1 MLGEARLA
9 PTIDMSNCPRN
20 INSMAFG
27 STLCYTGRNRQSLHR
42 TGTLTM
48 KTLLAVD
55 LGLKTGLALYG
66 EDGKL
71 IWYRSHN
78 FGTTERLR
86 RGAHG
91 ILKEL
96 PDVAALVIEGGGNL
110 AVVWEKEA
118 AQRDILVR
126 RIGSEV
132 WRELFLFPRERRS
145 GPEAKK
151 HAGEI
156 ARKIIDWSGAARP
169 SSLRHD
175 AAEAI
180 LIGLWGVLQFGW
192 LIAIPQELRR

>member
-1 MLGEARLA
+1 
-9 PTIDMSNCPRN
+9 
-20 INSMAFG
+20 
-27 STLCYTGRNRQSLHR
+27 
-42 TGTLTM
+42 M

-78 FGTTERLR
+78 FGSTERLR

-91 ILKEL
+91 ILNGL
-96 PDVAALVIEGGGNL
+96 PGLAALVIEGGGNL

-118 AQRDILVR
+118 GQRGILVQ

-151 HAGEI
+151 HAGEV
-156 ARKIIDWSGAARP
+156 ARRIIDWSGAARP

-180 LIGLWGVLQFGW
+180 LIGLWGVLQLGW
-192 LIAIPQELRR
+192 LPTVPQELRR

>member
-1 MLGEARLA
+1 
-9 PTIDMSNCPRN
+9 
-20 INSMAFG
+20 
-27 STLCYTGRNRQSLHR
+27 
-42 TGTLTM
+42 M

-66 EDGKL
+66 ADGRL

-78 FGTTERLR
+78 FGSTERLR

-96 PDVAALVIEGGGNL
+96 PGVAALVVEGGGNL

-118 AQRDILVR
+118 AQRGILVR

-180 LIGLWGVLQFGW
+180 LIGLWGVLQLGW
-192 LIAIPQELRR
+192 LTALPLELRR

>member
-1 MLGEARLA
+1 MV
-9 PTIDMSNCPRN
+9 
-20 INSMAFG
+20 FG
-27 STLCYTGRNRQSLHR
+27 FLFWYTGWNRQSIHR
-42 TGTLTM
+42 TGIPEKM
-48 KTLLAVD
+48 KFLLAVD

-91 ILKEL
+91 ILKEIPGL
-96 PDVAALVIEGGGNL
+96 AALVIEGGGNL

-118 AQRDILVR
+118 GQRGLLVR

-132 WRELFLFPRERRS
+132 WRETFLFPRERRT

-151 HAGEI
+151 HAGEV
-156 ARKIIDWSGAARP
+156 ARRIIDWSGAARP
-169 SSLRHD
+169 PALRHD

-180 LIGLWGVLQFGW
+180 LIGLWGVLKFGW
-192 LIAIPQELRR
+192 LPSLPLELRR

>member
-1 MLGEARLA
+1 
-9 PTIDMSNCPRN
+9 
-20 INSMAFG
+20 
-27 STLCYTGRNRQSLHR
+27 
-42 TGTLTM
+42 M

-66 EDGKL
+66 EDGRL

-78 FGTTERLR
+78 FGSTERLR
-86 RGAHG
+86 RGVHG

-96 PDVAALVIEGGGNL
+96 SELAVLVIEGGGNL

-118 AQRDILVR
+118 SQRSILVR

-151 HAGEI
+151 HAGEV

-169 SSLRHD
+169 LSLRHD
-175 AAEAI
+175 TAEAI
-180 LIGLWGVLQFGW
+180 LIGLWGVLQAGW
-192 LIAIPQELRR
+192 LPALPQELQR